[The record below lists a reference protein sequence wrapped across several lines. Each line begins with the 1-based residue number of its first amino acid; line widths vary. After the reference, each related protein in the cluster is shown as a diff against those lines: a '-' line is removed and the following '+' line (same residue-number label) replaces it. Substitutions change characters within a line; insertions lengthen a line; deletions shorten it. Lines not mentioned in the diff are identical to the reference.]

1 MRKSKSSGRRGGGAT
16 AADPLTTD
24 GVSAAAAPGPTAYGG
39 VAKVRADAVSAA
51 IDALDSDAAA
61 RALAA
66 GVSATA
72 AHLHQI
78 ALRLVASVEHPTL
91 SRADSTTLL
100 KIVTALL
107 HAGASPKRG
116 LWTALRY
123 YRRYDQWRP
132 IQDFLGKLMRA
143 LKRATPVTAEGTT
156 AWLRSVL
163 QYTPNERWPTT
174 WDLLQTALRAPSA
187 SEQHRIAAFVANN
200 VRTDWRRG
208 SESS

>member
-1 MRKSKSSGRRGGGAT
+1 MT
-16 AADPLTTD
+16 
-24 GVSAAAAPGPTAYGG
+24 YGG
-39 VAKVRADAVSAA
+39 VAKVRADAVSSA

-91 SRADSTTLL
+91 SRADSAALL

-123 YRRYDQWRP
+123 YRRYDQWRS

-143 LKRATPVTAEGTT
+143 LKRETPVTSAGTA

-174 WDLLQTALRAPSA
+174 WDLLQSALKAPSA
-187 SEQHRIAAFVANN
+187 SEQHRIGAFLANN

-208 SESS
+208 SESR